1 MDRFSSRYPL
11 YLSCLLNPA
20 SEITREAAKCVACG
34 LCLPLCP
41 TYTLLR
47 DEAESP
53 RGRLALMLALAR
65 NDLPTSAKLELHL
78 ARCLGCRACEKVCP
92 SNVGYGM
99 ALDAAR
105 ALLGS
110 RHAAGTGSAS
120 RSVMLVQW
128 LAEKPARMRI
138 LGKFLR
144 LYQWSGLQWLL
155 RKSRLLR
162 LAGLGGLDGAIP
174 KFTLAKKLTGV
185 SPAPGKTKGRI
196 TLFTGCQADMADAPV
211 LVAATRLLTRLGYEV
226 QIPPAQGCCGAL
238 HLHDGQMTKA
248 TDLMRRNLAAFANGS
263 DAIVSVSSGCAAMLG
278 EYGKYMADES
288 AKRFSGRVM
297 DISQFLAGLDWPENI
312 AFEPLPRRIAVHNPC
327 TLTHVLRQEENPY
340 KLLKRI
346 PGAEIIPLP
355 ENNVCCGAAGTYHM
369 TQAPIAEQLRAP
381 KIGHLQRLAPDF
393 LVTSNSGCATFLAAG
408 LREAGLAVEV
418 VHPVTL
424 IERQTRGTGNEG
436 RENNS

>member
-11 YLSCLLNPA
+11 SLSCLLNPA
-20 SEITREAAKCVACG
+20 SEITREAARCVACG
-34 LCLPLCP
+34 LCLPHCP

-65 NDLPTSAKLELHL
+65 DNLPPSAKLELHL
-78 ARCLGCRACEKVCP
+78 ARCLDCRACEKVCP

-110 RHAAGTGSAS
+110 RRATDAETTNRA
-120 RSVMLVQW
+120 VTLVQW

-174 KFTLAKKLTGV
+174 KLAPAKKFTGV
-185 SPAPGKTKGRI
+185 TPARGKTKARI
-196 TLFTGCQADMADAPV
+196 TLFTGCQADMADGPV
-211 LVAATRLLTRLGYEV
+211 LAAAVRLLTRLGYEV
-226 QIPPAQGCCGAL
+226 RVPPEQGCCGAL
-238 HLHDGQMTKA
+238 HLHDGRAAKA
-248 TDLMRRNLAAFANGS
+248 VELMQRNIAALANGS
-263 DAIVSVSSGCAAMLG
+263 DVIVSVSSGCAAMLG
-278 EYGKYMADES
+278 EYGKYMDDET
-288 AKRFSGRVM
+288 AKRFSGRIM
-297 DISQFLAGLDWPENI
+297 DINRFLAGMDWPEDLV
-312 AFEPLPRRIAVHNPC
+312 FQPLPRRIAVHTPC
-327 TLTHVLRQEENPY
+327 TAVNVLRQEEDPC
-340 KLLKRI
+340 KLLQRI

-369 TQAPIAEQLRAP
+369 TQGAIAKQLRAP
-381 KIGHLQRLAPDF
+381 KIGHLQRLVPDI

-418 VHPVTL
+418 VHPVVL
-424 IERQTRGTGNEG
+424 LEKQLQVTR
-436 RENNS
+436 

>member
-1 MDRFSSRYPL
+1 
-11 YLSCLLNPA
+11 LNPA

-34 LCLPLCP
+34 LCLPHCP

-65 NDLPTSAKLELHL
+65 NDLPPSTKLELHL
-78 ARCLGCRACEKVCP
+78 SRCLGCRACEKVCP

-110 RHAAGTGSAS
+110 RHAAGAGSAS

-162 LAGLGGLDGAIP
+162 LIGLGSLDGAIP

-196 TLFTGCQADMADAPV
+196 TLFTGCQADMADAPA

-226 QIPPAQGCCGAL
+226 QVPPAQGCCGAL
-238 HLHDGQMTKA
+238 HLHDGRAAKA
-248 TDLMRRNLAAFANGS
+248 IELMQRNIVAFANGS
-263 DAIVSVSSGCAAMLG
+263 DTIVSVSSGCAAMLG

-297 DISQFLAGLDWPENI
+297 DISQFLAGLDWPGNI
-312 AFEPLPRRIAVHNPC
+312 ALEPLPRHIAVHNPC

-381 KIGHLQRLAPDF
+381 KIRLLQRLAPDF

-408 LREAGLAVEV
+408 LREAGLTIEIM
-418 VHPVTL
+418 HPVVLLEKQLQVTS
-424 IERQTRGTGNEG
+424 GK
-436 RENNS
+436 